1 MKGGTDY
8 QCGNDSGAPTD
19 PAGTRRVMEHR
30 RRPPHTCS
38 DSDGQDQ
45 CLRDITYLH
54 SP

>member
-30 RRPPHTCS
+30 RRPHTRAAT
-38 DSDGQDQ
+38 QTEDQ